1 MVTVSGSVAV
11 VTGASS
17 GIGRAIARELAAAG
31 ATVIGIARRESRLAE
46 LADELRRSAPASGYV
61 VCDVS
66 DTDAFARA
74 LADLERDHGR
84 IDILVNNA
92 AISEPAG
99 EGVAPYRAL
108 MDANYFSV
116 VAGTL
121 AVLPGMRARRCGA
134 VVNVS
139 SDSGRAPTP
148 GEPGY
153 SASKAAVSAFTE
165 ALSFETEADD
175 VWLHVL
181 YPGWVPTEMTEP
193 DGRPDPHQPPKFV
206 RRTPEQVA
214 RLVVAG
220 LSRRRLELDAT
231 HVARVA
237 PVARTFFPSA
247 YRKGVRAT
255 LRM

>member
-31 ATVIGIARRESRLAE
+31 ATVIGVARRESRLAE

-66 DTDAFARA
+66 DTDAFGRA
-74 LADLERDHGR
+74 LADVERDHGR

-92 AISEPAG
+92 AISEPDG

-165 ALSFETEADD
+165 ALSFETEADE

>member
-1 MVTVSGSVAV
+1 MVAVSGSVAV

-17 GIGRAIARELAAAG
+17 GIGRAIARELAASG
-31 ATVIGIARRESRLAE
+31 ATVVGLARREARLAE
-46 LADELRRSAPASGYV
+46 LADELRRATPASGYV

-66 DTDAFARA
+66 DTNRFARV
-74 LADLERDHGR
+74 LADIERDHGR

-92 AISEPAG
+92 AISEPDG
-99 EGVAPYRAL
+99 EGVEPYRAL

-121 AVLPGMRARRCGA
+121 AVLPGMRARRSGA

-165 ALSFETEADD
+165 ALSFETEADG
-175 VWLHVL
+175 VLLHVL
-181 YPGWVPTEMTEP
+181 YPGWVPTEMTQRE
-193 DGRPDPHQPPKFV
+193 GEQDPNLPPRFV

-214 RLVVAG
+214 RLVVHG
-220 LSRRRLELDAT
+220 LNKRRFELDAT
-231 HVARVA
+231 HLARVA
-237 PVARTFFPSA
+237 PLARTFFPSA
-247 YRKGVRAT
+247 YRWGIRASI
-255 LRM
+255 RS

>member
-1 MVTVSGSVAV
+1 MFTVSGSVAV

-17 GIGRAIARELAAAG
+17 GIGRPSRG
-31 ATVIGIARRESRLAE
+31 SSRQRARRWSRSPGGRARLVE
-46 LADELRRSAPASGYV
+46 LVETLRRSTPASGYV

-66 DTDAFARA
+66 DIDRYVGV
-74 LADLERDHGR
+74 LGEIERDHGR
-84 IDILVNNA
+84 IDVLVNNA
-92 AISEPAG
+92 AISEPDG
-99 EGVAPYRAL
+99 DGLAPYRAL
-108 MDANYFSV
+108 MDTNYFAV

-121 AVLPGMRARRCGA
+121 AVLPGMRARRRGA

-193 DGRPDPHQPPKFV
+193 DGRQDPHRPPRMV

-214 RLVVAG
+214 RLVVHG
-220 LSRRRLELDAT
+220 LGKRRLELDAT
-231 HVARVA
+231 RLARVA
-237 PVARTFFPSA
+237 PLARTFFPSA

-255 LRM
+255 LGL

>member
-17 GIGRAIARELAAAG
+17 GIGRAVARELAAAD
-31 ATVIGIARRESRLAE
+31 ATVIALARRESRLAE
-46 LADELRRSAPASGYV
+46 LAVELRRSTPASGYV

-66 DTDAFARA
+66 DADRFAA
-74 LADLERDHGR
+74 VLADIEREHGR

-92 AISEPAG
+92 AISEPEG
-99 EGVAPYRAL
+99 VGVAPYRLL

-121 AVLPGMRARRCGA
+121 AVLPGMRARHRGT

-148 GEPGY
+148 GEAGY

-165 ALSFETEADD
+165 ALSFETEGDD

-193 DGRPDPHQPPKFV
+193 EGRPDPHQPPKFV
-206 RRTPEQVA
+206 RRTPDQVA

-220 LSRRRLELDAT
+220 LARRRLELDAT

-247 YRKGVRAT
+247 YRKGVRAS
-255 LRM
+255 LHM

>member
-17 GIGRAIARELAAAG
+17 GIGRAVARELAAAD
-31 ATVIGIARRESRLAE
+31 ATVIALARRESRLAE
-46 LADELRRSAPASGYV
+46 LAVELRRSTPASGYV

-66 DTDAFARA
+66 DTDRFAA
-74 LADLERDHGR
+74 VLADIEREHGR

-92 AISEPAG
+92 AISEPEG
-99 EGVAPYRAL
+99 VGVAPYRLL

-121 AVLPGMRARRCGA
+121 AVLPGMRARHRGT

-148 GEPGY
+148 GEAGY

-165 ALSFETEADD
+165 ALSFETEGDD

-193 DGRPDPHQPPKFV
+193 EGRPDPHQPPKFV
-206 RRTPEQVA
+206 RRTPDQVA

-220 LSRRRLELDAT
+220 LARRRLELDAT

-237 PVARTFFPSA
+237 PVARTFLPSA
-247 YRKGVRAT
+247 YSKGVRAS
-255 LRM
+255 LHM

>member
-1 MVTVSGSVAV
+1 MVSVSGSVAV

-17 GIGRAIARELAAAG
+17 GIGRAIARELAASG
-31 ATVIGIARRESRLAE
+31 ATVVGLARREARLAE
-46 LADELRRSAPASGYV
+46 LADELRRATPASGYV

-66 DTDAFARA
+66 DTDRFARV
-74 LADLERDHGR
+74 LADIERDHGR

-92 AISEPAG
+92 AISEPDG
-99 EGVAPYRAL
+99 EGVEPYRAL

-116 VAGTL
+116 VSGTL
-121 AVLPGMRARRCGA
+121 AVLPGMRARRSGA

-193 DGRPDPHQPPKFV
+193 DGQPDPRQPPKFV

>member
-17 GIGRAIARELAAAG
+17 GIGRAIAAELAAAD
-31 ATVIGIARRESRLAE
+31 ATVIGVARREARLAE
-46 LADELRRSAPASGYV
+46 LAVELRRATPASGYV
-61 VCDVS
+61 VCDVR
-66 DTDAFARA
+66 DIDRYVAV
-74 LADLERDHGR
+74 LGDIERDHGR

-92 AISEPAG
+92 AISEPDGAG
-99 EGVAPYRAL
+99 LAPYRAL
-108 MDANYFSV
+108 MDANYFPV

-175 VWLHVL
+175 VRLHVL

-193 DGRPDPHQPPKFV
+193 DGTPDPHQPPRFV

-220 LSRRRLELDAT
+220 LARRRLELDAT
-231 HVARVA
+231 KVARVA

-255 LRM
+255 LGM

>member
-17 GIGRAIARELAAAG
+17 GIGRAVARELAAAG
-31 ATVIGIARRESRLAE
+31 ATVVALARREDRLAA
-46 LADELRRSAPASGYV
+46 LADELRRATPRSGYV
-61 VCDVS
+61 VCDVR
-66 DTDAFARA
+66 DTDGFARV
-74 LADLERDHGR
+74 LADVERDHGR

-92 AISEPAG
+92 AISEPDG
-99 EGVAPYRAL
+99 EGIAPYRAL

-193 DGRPDPHQPPKFV
+193 GGQPDPHQPPKFV

-220 LSRRRLELDAT
+220 LARRRLELDAT